1 MYKNIKDGKQKNKKK
16 HYEFVEILSTNSYYN
31 DDNEKNDKH
40 LNTIN

>member
-1 MYKNIKDGKQKNKKK
+1 MYKNIKEDEQKK